1 MRKLSRLFPP
11 ISVLA
16 ALCVVLVASA
26 APSKSGTNVRVSNA
40 DFFPVDAYAS
50 SVGGPADVF
59 QQNEPHIA
67 QDPANSM
74 VLAVGM
80 NDVRTLSQ
88 SDDAWQGLALS
99 SDGGATW
106 GQEQLVP
113 GWPGDPGCPDVSPVC
128 GNAAGSDP
136 VLGFD
141 GNGHL
146 FFSFIGFH
154 REPPGKP
161 GFKQDDSNALAVARY
176 NVSGG
181 TVSYDKTTI
190 VERGTVG
197 LGRQEDKQWLA
208 VDNTGGANDGN
219 VYMCWSRFT
228 GFNDH
233 LVFSTSTDSGDSWSR
248 GITIDN
254 GAAMQ
259 GCQVVVAPDGAVYV
273 FYRGYQSAVIHTP
286 RGQGNRDGIFVA
298 KSTDGGQS
306 FGPPTR
312 ISTLADYIQNSS
324 RSIPS
329 FRVSSLP
336 TAAADANGVY
346 VSWITTNAG
355 TGSDLEVAFSS
366 DGGATWTKMGNR
378 PHQDSAGN
386 LGHQLMPA
394 VAAEGGKLS
403 IIWYDSRSEP
413 AFADAGPVTGSDD
426 DAGPGCDGDPDVA
439 TPAAPEPDDAIPGCG
454 MDVYYN
460 QTSTAG
466 LTAASAWD
474 AELRLT
480 DGSWNPN
487 HWGSIKSISPFI
499 GDYIAVVADGTSAY
513 AVWGD
518 NRDLN
523 AERQRCDEGE
533 DVNGADD
540 VPSND
545 DECEDASVLSDPPAL
560 INARSR
566 DSNIYF
572 QKITK

>member
-1 MRKLSRLFPP
+1 MRRLSRLVPLVS
-11 ISVLA
+11 ILA
-16 ALCVVLVASA
+16 AFSVVLIASA
-26 APSKSGTNVRVSNA
+26 APAKSDGNVRVSNA
-40 DFFPVDAYAS
+40 DFFPADPYAS

-67 QDPANSM
+67 QHPANPM
-74 VLAVGM
+74 LLAVGM

-88 SDDAWQGLALS
+88 SDDAWQGLAVS
-99 SDGGATW
+99 TDGGGIW

-113 GWPGDPGCPDVSPVC
+113 GWPGDAGCPNVSSVC

-141 GNGHL
+141 GDGHL
-146 FFSFIGFH
+146 FYSFIAFH

-161 GFKQDDSNALAVARY
+161 GFKNEDSNAIAVARY

-181 TVSYDKTTI
+181 TVSYEKTTI

-208 VDNTGGANDGN
+208 VDNTASAHDGN
-219 VYMCWSRFT
+219 VYTCWSRFT

-233 LVFSTSTDSGDSWSR
+233 LIFSRSIDSGDSWSP

-254 GAAMQ
+254 GHSMQ
-259 GCQVVVAPDGAVYV
+259 GCQIVVAPDGAVYV
-273 FYRGYQSAVIHTP
+273 FYRGYQSAVIISP
-286 RGQGNRDGIFVA
+286 PGQGNRDGIFVA

-306 FGPPTR
+306 FGPPTEV
-312 ISTLADYIQNSS
+312 SALVDYIQISS

-346 VSWITTNAG
+346 VSWITKNAV
-355 TGSDLEVAFSS
+355 TGSDLEVAFSA
-366 DGGATWTKMGNR
+366 GGGTTWTKLANR
-378 PHQDSAGN
+378 PHQDTAGD

-394 VAAEGGKLS
+394 VTAEGGKLS
-403 IIWYDSRSEP
+403 IVWYDSRSEP
-413 AFADAGPVTGSDD
+413 AFTAEGPVTGSDD
-426 DAGPGCDGDPDVA
+426 DAGPGCDGNPDLA
-439 TPAAPEPDDAIPGCG
+439 TPAAPEPDDGISGCG

-460 QTSTAG
+460 QISTAG
-466 LTAASAWD
+466 LTSGSAWD
-474 AELRLT
+474 TELRLT

-487 HWGSIKSISPFI
+487 LWGSIKALSPFI

-518 NRDLN
+518 NRDID
-523 AERQRCDEGE
+523 AERQRCDAGE
-533 DVNGADD
+533 DVDGADD

-545 DECEDASVLSDPPAL
+545 DECEDASELSDPPPL

-572 QKITK
+572 QKVTK